1 MATIDHLMYGVSDL
15 DAGVDALETLLGVR
29 AAPGG
34 SHPGWGTRNALLSL
48 GKDVYL
54 EIIAPDPAQPLD
66 ENFGARLSQ
75 LERPGLITWAVNVR
89 GLASTAH
96 ALNDSGLEASG
107 PVPMGR
113 EDPKLGRLDW
123 ELLFIGRH
131 DLGLSVPFLIDW
143 LKCPHPSNSSPAG
156 CALES
161 LELLSPYPEAL
172 RKVMKAIGVDL
183 PIATAENTG
192 LRATLST
199 PKGSV
204 TLTSAAPLPDGL
216 F

>member
-1 MATIDHLMYGVSDL
+1 MAAIDHLMYGVSDL

-66 ENFGARLSQ
+66 RNFGGRLRE
-75 LERPGLITWAVNVR
+75 LEQPGLITWAVNVR
-89 GLASTAH
+89 GLASAAQ
-96 ALNDSGLEASG
+96 ALNDAGLEASG
-107 PVPMGR
+107 PVPMSR

-123 ELLFIGRH
+123 ELLFVGGH
-131 DLGLSVPFLIDW
+131 DLGLAVPFLIDW
-143 LKCPHPSNSSPAG
+143 LKCPHPSNSTPSG

-161 LELLSPYPEAL
+161 LELLSPNPDAL
-172 RKVMKAIGVDL
+172 RKAMKAIGLDL
-183 PIATAENTG
+183 PITSAESVGIQATF
-192 LRATLST
+192 SS
-199 PKGSV
+199 PKGNV
-204 TLTSAAPLPDGL
+204 TLTRAAPLPDAL